1 MPRARLQLSVTSRAA
16 EGLLTRRFTRPRA
29 SWRGGRWLTVNLR
42 KRVIIETLG
51 NSVRLGVGLGILQAV
66 YVIVL
71 TLALVVV
78 IACSL

>member
-1 MPRARLQLSVTSRAA
+1 MPSV
-16 EGLLTRRFTRPRA
+16 
-29 SWRGGRWLTVNLR
+29 W
-42 KRVIIETLG
+42 
-51 NSVRLGVGLGILQAV
+51 GVGLGILQAV

>member
-1 MPRARLQLSVTSRAA
+1 M
-16 EGLLTRRFTRPRA
+16 
-29 SWRGGRWLTVNLR
+29 
-42 KRVIIETLG
+42 VIIETIG
-51 NSVRLGVGLGILQAV
+51 NSVRLEAGLGILQAV

>member
-1 MPRARLQLSVTSRAA
+1 M
-16 EGLLTRRFTRPRA
+16 RRFTRPRA
-29 SWRGGRWLTVNLR
+29 SWRGGLWLTVNLR
-42 KRVIIETLG
+42 LRVIIETLG

>member
-1 MPRARLQLSVTSRAA
+1 MQSVW
-16 EGLLTRRFTRPRA
+16 G
-29 SWRGGRWLTVNLR
+29 
-42 KRVIIETLG
+42 
-51 NSVRLGVGLGILQAV
+51 GVGLGILQAV

>member
-1 MPRARLQLSVTSRAA
+1 MAQSQ
-16 EGLLTRRFTRPRA
+16 F
-29 SWRGGRWLTVNLR
+29 LTVNLSL
-42 KRVIIETLG
+42 RVIIETLG
-51 NSVRLGVGLGILQAV
+51 NHVRLGVGLGILQAV